1 MDDIE
6 KLVDILNILFKDI
19 LDGEFIK
26 NEYCKSI
33 IYKPASEK
41 DAYRFDTIFY
51 VYMDHL
57 TNGKFSQRLG
67 FSYDVYRED

>member
-1 MDDIE
+1 MDKI
-6 KLVDILNILFKDI
+6 KKRIDILNILFKDI
-19 LDGEFIK
+19 LDGEFTK
-26 NEYCKSI
+26 GEDHRSI

-57 TNGKFSQRLG
+57 TNGRFSQQLG
-67 FSYDVYRED
+67 YLYDVCRED